1 MSAGTTALKDFSDF
15 DAAQL
20 ATLTAGIS
28 LTDLN
33 VLIQSA
39 RESGK
44 RLDAGVFRSLKKRL
58 LERQCRGLLEFI
70 EPRWTL
76 DTVVGHEAAKAR
88 LREDAALLK
97 RGALDSL
104 PMGYLLCGPVGTGKS
119 FLAQCVSGEIGVP
132 CVMLKN
138 FRSKYVGET
147 EGNLERVLAVLR
159 AMGPVV
165 VVVDEADA
173 ALGSREQD
181 GDSGTSSRVF
191 AMIAAQMGDTQYR
204 GRIIWM
210 LLTAR
215 PDLLPIDLKRQGR
228 AEVHIPLF
236 YPTDETEIRQMFVI
250 LAKKLGSRVAP
261 EDVPAIPQRGHL
273 SGADIEGMVGR
284 AWRTS
289 LLAGADHITR
299 EALAEVV
306 AQFMPSTQGLER
318 ELQETAAILECTDR
332 QFLPPTFL
340 KRPTAEGG
348 ARRTAGAAHRAQAA
362 GERVVRRHLWH
373 AQAGSTTRRSIP
385 PSRNKS
391 HKLDSFTSALADGM
405 VSKQELGGQEQRLV
419 AAMKTARA
427 RPERRAALEGHDRA
441 GRADRVQR
449 DAAAARAAGRARASR
464 VWQVVRG
471 RAGGSADIERRRAGA
486 RRAHGD
492 WPSRARNP
500 RPPAPAIVHSEFVF
514 ERAPF
519 PSAHASTIVETRDG
533 LVAAWFGGTEEKNPD
548 VGIWVARREADVWSS
563 PVEVANGVQPGGT
576 RYPCWN
582 PVLFQPTNGPLVLFY
597 KVGPSPS
604 EWWGLARTSPD
615 AGRTWSDAIA
625 LPEEILGPIRAKPV
639 EIVPGVMLAGSSTEN
654 HGWVVHMER
663 FAGAWTADVIAD
675 PRAWETLRAAEHT
688 DRVRRDSANTSRS
701 LRNVASDSVSQ
712 PAGCH
717 HTSAIG

>member
-1 MSAGTTALKDFSDF
+1 VDEKLADLSDRLTGNPHVATIEVPLPNEKERKTFIEASTGGGAIKAFSDF
-15 DAAQL
+15 EPAELAA
-20 ATLTAGIS
+20 LTAGIS

-39 RESGK
+39 RESG
-44 RLDAGVFRSLKKRL
+44 RRVDAGVFRALKKRL

-88 LREDAALLK
+88 LRQDAALLK

-132 CVMLKN
+132 CVILKN

-147 EGNLERVLAVLR
+147 EGNLERVLSVLR

-173 ALGSREQD
+173 ALGSREQE

-236 YPTDETEIRQMFVI
+236 YPTDEDEIRRMFAI

-261 EDVPAIPQRGHL
+261 EDVPPIPQRGDL

-332 QFLPPTFL
+332 QFLPAAIL
-340 KRPTAEGG
+340 EKTA
-348 ARRTAGAAHRAQAA
+348 
-362 GERVVRRHLWH
+362 
-373 AQAGSTTRRSIP
+373 
-385 PSRNKS
+385 
-391 HKLDSFTSALADGM
+391 ADG
-405 VSKQELGGQEQRLV
+405 
-419 AAMKTARA
+419 
-427 RPERRAALEGHDRA
+427 
-441 GRADRVQR
+441 GRAKLQ
-449 DAAAARAAGRARASR
+449 ARLTGLK
-464 VWQVVRG
+464 Q
-471 RAGGSADIERRRAGA
+471 
-486 RRAHGD
+486 
-492 WPSRARNP
+492 
-500 RPPAPAIVHSEFVF
+500 IVKE
-514 ERAPF
+514 
-519 PSAHASTIVETRDG
+519 
-533 LVAAWFGGTEEKNPD
+533 L
-548 VGIWVARREADVWSS
+548 
-563 PVEVANGVQPGGT
+563 
-576 RYPCWN
+576 
-582 PVLFQPTNGPLVLFY
+582 
-597 KVGPSPS
+597 
-604 EWWGLARTSPD
+604 
-615 AGRTWSDAIA
+615 
-625 LPEEILGPIRAKPV
+625 
-639 EIVPGVMLAGSSTEN
+639 
-654 HGWVVHMER
+654 
-663 FAGAWTADVIAD
+663 
-675 PRAWETLRAAEHT
+675 
-688 DRVRRDSANTSRS
+688 
-701 LRNVASDSVSQ
+701 
-712 PAGCH
+712 
-717 HTSAIG
+717 